1 MARVKGWP
9 RDPVRRSREVKEAME
24 LHRSAVLSSDKDA
37 TDRFS
42 CVLVEAGYDNPRC
55 LEDVGV
61 AKLGIYAPCV
71 LMVDFDH
78 IRSDRLES
86 IRQLRFVLPDCAI
99 VVVSSNL
106 QGTWARMC
114 HMAGANAVLSS
125 RSGAKHMIAGLQ
137 CAVRTGCY
145 TGPEF
150 AARALA
156 E

>member
-1 MARVKGWP
+1 
-9 RDPVRRSREVKEAME
+9 ME

-125 RSGAKHMIAGLQ
+125 RSGAKHISRAYNAQ
-137 CAVRTGCY
+137 
-145 TGPEF
+145 F
-150 AARALA
+150 ARVVIPARSSPLA
-156 E
+156 HWRSNNSRR